1 LDTIQDKIP
10 AEYQSAVKSALN
22 EVLKATSNRAEDPML
37 SALGLNVDKK
47 IFIEQDYTQFT
58 PR

>member
-37 SALGLNVDKK
+37 SAL
-47 IFIEQDYTQFT
+47 
-58 PR
+58 